1 MSSIVRKTSG
11 KNITNRL
18 RLFEILDCS
27 PLSRLDAEVLLLQVL
42 GISREQLFAYSDEEV
57 SGEKLSEFHTLEK
70 KRLAGVSVAA
80 IINSKEFFGLDFF
93 VDENVLIPRPETEI
107 IVEEILRLQPQNFL
121 DVGCG
126 SGAIA
131 IAVKKNLPNCEIFAS
146 DISGEA
152 LEVARKN
159 SKKNEARVQF
169 FESNLLEKLPPR
181 KFEIIAANLP
191 YVPENSVE
199 IEIGVEKF
207 EPHLALFGGV
217 DGLDLIRR
225 LLVQISEFPQRPKFI
240 LLEFGG
246 GEQTEILEKFVKK
259 LFPSVKIEFKK
270 DLAGVLRVLKLS
282 HD

>member
-18 RLFEILDCS
+18 RIFEILDCS
-27 PLSRLDAEVLLLQVL
+27 LLSRLDAEVLLLQVL